1 MNWLV
6 ALLVYKAG
14 VGPGI
19 VAVVSE
25 GEGPGPQPVVH
36 PQHRQARPDG
46 VARLH

>member
-36 PQHRQARPDG
+36 PQDREAGADA
-46 VARLH
+46 VT